1 MQHVGGME
9 LSPLVRVLFLH
20 ENVKYGSIF
29 IECIP
34 VVKRVVF
41 DVKDTAGVSCTL
53 LHVVVNMT

>member
-1 MQHVGGME
+1 ME
-9 LSPLVRVLFLH
+9 LSPLVRLLFLH

-29 IECIP
+29 IECIQ

-41 DVKDTAGVSCTL
+41 DVQDTAGVSCTL